1 MGRDILAMSGASLAL
16 GLIGWAFWGNPPMSA
31 EPRLPTAQSLNQ
43 DPNLKLVSEQSPYMR
58 SER

>member
-1 MGRDILAMSGASLAL
+1 MGRDILVMSGASLAL
-16 GLIGWAFWGNPPMSA
+16 GLISWAFWGNPPMSA
-31 EPRLPTAQSLNQ
+31 EPRLPAAQSLNQ